1 VLVFAI
7 LPPLQQFG
15 IITGLTIV
23 YAFLASVLV
32 LPSLL
37 AVWTKYVGP
46 DDVFPAPDADDAATG
61 AASEAG
67 AAATGAGE
75 GPSAERSLDR
85 SVVAPGGTVT
95 VTVETEGIDGRAVL
109 YERTDG
115 TPAFEDATPTPVRKA
130 AAGQVVS
137 AAFDGQNPTLTY
149 TVTVPEDA
157 ADGERF
163 GVDGALVVDG
173 ELHETGGIREVE
185 VVADVFERVTASGG
199 VSEADLSDAYAGFER
214 EELTDAQLSRINQ
227 AWTREDD

>member
-1 VLVFAI
+1 VFAI

-46 DDVFPAPDADDAATG
+46 DDVFPAPDPDESPAADTAAAVPAAT
-61 AASEAG
+61 A
-67 AAATGAGE
+67 AGE
-75 GPSAERSLDR
+75 GPTAERHLDR

-214 EELTDAQLSRINQ
+214 EELSDAQLSRINQ